1 MAEED
6 TCELKEN
13 LEIQRIEW
21 KDSKKNMEK
30 EFNRQKNEF
39 KKRLYQRTVRQV
51 HSKNVIQMEQ

>member
-39 KKRLYQRTVRQV
+39 KKRLY
-51 HSKNVIQMEQ
+51 